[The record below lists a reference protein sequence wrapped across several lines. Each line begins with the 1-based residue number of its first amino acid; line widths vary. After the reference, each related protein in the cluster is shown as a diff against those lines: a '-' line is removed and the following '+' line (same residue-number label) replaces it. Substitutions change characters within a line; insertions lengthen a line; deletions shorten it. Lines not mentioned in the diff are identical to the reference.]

1 MPDLPIQFCVKA
13 NFRGREGYALF
24 RWSVGSLDPQGNRVH
39 IIKSSNHH
47 DYFYNIVTYTPT
59 SMRYNKVISKKNN
72 GNITREMKWAFTL
85 ERLEH
90 DGDRIPVL
98 YIQRRNETLSSFKA
112 QSFIPITVRAPTVA
126 PTVAPVAPVEKKKY
140 TIPSI
145 PKHLIEAVLRD
156 ASSRGEVCPITYE
169 PIDMTSSAITSC
181 FHVFDRESIDKW
193 IINPANGDKCPV
205 CKSQCNVYA
214 L

>member
-1 MPDLPIQFCVKA
+1 MADLPIQFCVKT
-13 NFRGREGYALF
+13 NFRGREGFALF

-39 IIKSSNHH
+39 IIKPANTH
-47 DYFYNIVTYTPT
+47 DYFYNIVRYTPT
-59 SMRYNKVISKKNN
+59 SMRFNKVISKKNN
-72 GNITREMKWAFTL
+72 GNITREMKWAFTM

-98 YIQRRNETLSSFKA
+98 YIQRRNEVLSSFKS
-112 QSFIPITVRAPTVA
+112 QSFAPITVPTV
-126 PTVAPVAPVEKKKY
+126 PPVAPVAPTLEKKKY
-140 TIPSI
+140 AISSI
-145 PKHLIEAVLRD
+145 PKHMIEAVLRD
-156 ASSRGEVCPITYE
+156 ASTRGEVCPITYE
-169 PIDMTSSAITSC
+169 PIGMTSSAITSC

-193 IINPANGDKCPV
+193 IKNPANGDKCPV

>member
-1 MPDLPIQFCVKA
+1 MADLPIQFCVKT
-13 NFRGREGYALF
+13 NFRGREGFALF

-39 IIKSSNHH
+39 IIKPANTH
-47 DYFYNIVTYTPT
+47 DYFYNIVRYTPT
-59 SMRYNKVISKKNN
+59 SMRFNKVISKKNN
-72 GNITREMKWAFTL
+72 GNITREMKWAFTM

-98 YIQRRNETLSSFKA
+98 YIQRRNEVLSSFKS
-112 QSFIPITVRAPTVA
+112 QSFAPITVPTVPPVGPVA
-126 PTVAPVAPVEKKKY
+126 PTLEKKKY
-140 TIPSI
+140 AISSI
-145 PKHLIEAVLRD
+145 PKHMIEAVLRD
-156 ASSRGEVCPITYE
+156 ASTRGEVCPITYE
-169 PIDMTSSAITSC
+169 PIGMTSSAITSC

-193 IINPANGDKCPV
+193 IKNPANGDKCPV

>member
-1 MPDLPIQFCVKA
+1 
-13 NFRGREGYALF
+13 
-24 RWSVGSLDPQGNRVH
+24 
-39 IIKSSNHH
+39 
-47 DYFYNIVTYTPT
+47 
-59 SMRYNKVISKKNN
+59 
-72 GNITREMKWAFTL
+72 MKWAFTL

-98 YIQRRNETLSSFKA
+98 YIQRRNEVLSSFKA
-112 QSFIPITVRAPTVA
+112 QSFIPITVRAPVS
-126 PTVAPVAPVEKKKY
+126 PTVAPVEKKKY

-193 IINPANGDKCPV
+193 ILNPANGDKCPV

>member
-1 MPDLPIQFCVKA
+1 MADLPIQFCVKT
-13 NFRGREGYALF
+13 NFRGREGFALF

-39 IIKSSNHH
+39 IIKPANTH
-47 DYFYNIVTYTPT
+47 DYFYNIVRYTPT
-59 SMRYNKVISKKNN
+59 SMRFNKVISKKNN
-72 GNITREMKWAFTL
+72 GNITREMKWAFTM

-98 YIQRRNETLSSFKA
+98 YIQRRNEVLSSFKS
-112 QSFIPITVRAPTVA
+112 QSFAPITVPTV
-126 PTVAPVAPVEKKKY
+126 PTVAPVAPTLEKKKY
-140 TIPSI
+140 TISSI
-145 PKHLIEAVLRD
+145 PKHMIEAVLRD
-156 ASSRGEVCPITYE
+156 ASTRGEVCPITYE
-169 PIDMTSSAITSC
+169 PIGMTSSAITSC

-193 IINPANGDKCPV
+193 IKNPANGDKCPV